1 MQDPVTDALLQ
12 QGLQPQPETLGQS
25 DIVLG
30 MVVDW
35 YGSRITYKVEQ
46 STLMIICYERLN
58 QKNKGLTNGFRD
70 LMGLF
75 LFVKSD
81 VPAISHLTGK
91 VDALPASDKAA
102 GLTNQQLHRF
112 YRDILQAPLAPDL
125 GPDWYRWPIASL
137 MTFRQHYRAMKAK
150 A

>member
-1 MQDPVTDALLQ
+1 
-12 QGLQPQPETLGQS
+12 
-25 DIVLG
+25 
-30 MVVDW
+30 
-35 YGSRITYKVEQ
+35 
-46 STLMIICYERLN
+46 MIICYERLN

-75 LFVKSD
+75 QFVKSD

-91 VDALPASDKAA
+91 VDALSANDKA

-125 GPDWYRWPIASL
+125 GLIGIVGPSL
-137 MTFRQHYRAMKAK
+137 RSRHCESTIFESTIGQ
-150 A
+150 